1 MAEFR
6 YYMLRVRREP
16 DGAASGPEAL
26 GGVVERLGSGEK
38 HGFAN
43 AQELLHLL
51 GTPRNETDQDALPRG
66 SMRNSNCRGINPR
79 TEESCNTASAWPS
92 RS

>member
-1 MAEFR
+1 VAEFR

-16 DGAASGPEAL
+16 GAASAGAEAL

-51 GTPRNETDQDALPRG
+51 GSWTELASNMPSAAASRNDDTPEGLK
-66 SMRNSNCRGINPR
+66 
-79 TEESCNTASAWPS
+79 EEDHDNA
-92 RS
+92 

>member
-6 YYMLRVRREP
+6 YYMLRLRREP
-16 DGAASGPEAL
+16 DGDAAGPEVL

-51 GTPRNETDQDALPRG
+51 GTWAESASNMSPVAAPTNEADQDVRPKG
-66 SMRNSNCRGINPR
+66 SNEGL
-79 TEESCNTASAWPS
+79 
-92 RS
+92 

>member
-16 DGAASGPEAL
+16 DGAAGPEAL

-43 AQELLHLL
+43 ARELLHLL
-51 GTPRNETDQDALPRG
+51 GTWAESASNMSPVAAPRNEADQDAPPG
-66 SMRNSNCRGINPR
+66 ASN
-79 TEESCNTASAWPS
+79 EQ
-92 RS
+92 

>member
-16 DGAASGPEAL
+16 DGSAAGPEAL

-51 GTPRNETDQDALPRG
+51 GTRAESTSSMSPVAGPRNEAGQDALPEG
-66 SMRNSNCRGINPR
+66 SNEGQ
-79 TEESCNTASAWPS
+79 
-92 RS
+92 

>member
-6 YYMLRVRREP
+6 YFMLRLRREP
-16 DGAASGPEAL
+16 DGAAAGPEAL

-43 AQELLHLL
+43 ARELLHLL
-51 GTPRNETDQDALPRG
+51 GTWAESASNMSPVAAPRNEEDQDALPKG
-66 SMRNSNCRGINPR
+66 NH
-79 TEESCNTASAWPS
+79 EQ
-92 RS
+92 

>member
-16 DGAASGPEAL
+16 DGTAGPEAL

-43 AQELLHLL
+43 ARELLHLL
-51 GTPRNETDQDALPRG
+51 GTWAESASNMSPVDAPRNEAGNNEQ
-66 SMRNSNCRGINPR
+66 
-79 TEESCNTASAWPS
+79 
-92 RS
+92 

>member
-16 DGAASGPEAL
+16 DAAAGPEVL

-51 GTPRNETDQDALPRG
+51 GTWAESASNMSPVDAPRNEAGNNEQ
-66 SMRNSNCRGINPR
+66 
-79 TEESCNTASAWPS
+79 
-92 RS
+92 

>member
-16 DGAASGPEAL
+16 DRAAGPEAL
-26 GGVVERLGSGEK
+26 GGVLERLGSGEK

-51 GTPRNETDQDALPRG
+51 GTWAESASNMSPVAAPRNDADQDALPKG
-66 SMRNSNCRGINPR
+66 NH
-79 TEESCNTASAWPS
+79 EQ
-92 RS
+92 